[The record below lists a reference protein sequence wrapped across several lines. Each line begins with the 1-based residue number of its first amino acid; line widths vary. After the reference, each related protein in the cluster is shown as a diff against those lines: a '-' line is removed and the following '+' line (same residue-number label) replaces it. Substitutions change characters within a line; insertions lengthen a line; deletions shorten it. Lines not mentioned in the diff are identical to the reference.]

1 MKETTERSDKA
12 VIELDPDDMGTGT
25 VQENGMLYVGRAH
38 ADEDVRW
45 LIERTE

>member
-1 MKETTERSDKA
+1 MTDDSDEPERA

-38 ADEDVRW
+38 ADRDVRYV
-45 LIERTE
+45 IEYE